1 MSVNSIDNISIENVF
16 NYIQRN
22 VDAIIVADGNEN
34 TYRTLVKRGFFNDF
48 LDDTGEYHDLVEKL
62 WYHFSNNDEKI
73 IEDYRVFIPTAG
85 QFKCKYSKKLTMHSN
100 GDTHVVQMTIYPIN
114 DENKYILMLNELEDK
129 EAPED
134 FMNSKRVKS
143 IQSAY
148 LFSMYIDIVR
158 DTTSSICISELSDD
172 TMNSQITYSQ
182 WREQIVNMI
191 GAEHQQMFTEKTD
204 PEYLK
209 KNFAPGSTAS
219 FDCLMMNLEGKYIW
233 VKLIFSRAATNN
245 SDDYRFVFMV
255 QDINDSTIKLLS
267 SLKEYEEKALT
278 DPLTG
283 IFNRRS
289 IETEIENALKNYRE
303 KNIKASIMI
312 IDIDFF
318 KRVNDEYGHGVGDTT
333 LKHFARIVSDFANT
347 RNSIPGRWGG
357 EEFVVVCYD
366 VGQDQM
372 TEIAEELRVL
382 VEGST
387 FSDINKITCSIGT
400 TTLKT
405 NDTYNT
411 AFDRMDKALYDAKS
425 SGRNLVRSL
434 N

>member
-1 MSVNSIDNISIENVF
+1 MSTYNLDDVTLDKVF
-16 NYIQRN
+16 NYIRDN
-22 VDAIIVADGNEN
+22 VDAIIIADGDEN
-34 TYRTLVKRGFFNDF
+34 RFRTMVKRGFFSDF
-48 LDDTGEYHDLVEKL
+48 LDDNGKYHDLVEKL
-62 WYHFSNNDEKI
+62 WYHFNNTEEKI
-73 IEDYRVFIPTAG
+73 IEDYRVFLPTAG
-85 QFKCKYSKKLTMHSN
+85 QFVCNYSKKLTINSN
-100 GDTHVVQMTIYPIN
+100 GETHVVQMNIYPVN
-114 DENKYILMLNELEDK
+114 SENKYIFILNELEDK

-134 FMNSKRVKS
+134 FINSKRVKS

-191 GAEHQQMFTEKTD
+191 SAEHQAMFTEKTD

-209 KNFAPGSTAS
+209 ANFTPGSTAS

-255 QDINDSTIKLLS
+255 QDIHDSTIKLMS

-283 IFNRRS
+283 IFNRRR
-289 IETEIENALKNYRE
+289 IETEIDNALKNYRE
-303 KNIKASIMI
+303 NDIRASIMI
-312 IDIDFF
+312 IDIDYF
-318 KRVNDEYGHGVGDTT
+318 KRVNDVYGHGVGDIT
-333 LKHFARIVSDFANT
+333 LKHFAHIVSDFVKT
-347 RNSIPGRWGG
+347 RNGVAGRWGG
-357 EEFVVVCYD
+357 EEFVVVCYNA
-366 VGQDQM
+366 GQDQM
-372 TEIAEELRVL
+372 TEIAEDLRAL
-382 VEGST
+382 VEKST
-387 FSDINKITCSIGT
+387 FSQINKITCSIGT
-400 TTLKT
+400 TTLKS
-405 NDTYNT
+405 NDTHIK
-411 AFDRMDKALYDAKS
+411 AFDRMDKALYDAKT
-425 SGRNLVRSL
+425 SGRNLVRSI